1 MAYETPLTIAEV
13 MQNISANKYVLPSI
27 QREYVWSTNQI
38 ETLFDSLMR
47 DYPIGTFLFWEIDK
61 EYVKKFDF
69 YEFIKNYSENQNTH
83 NQKTNLSGSDGV
95 TAVLDGQQR
104 LTSIYLGL
112 KGTYAYKTKYLA
124 CKNQNAYPV
133 RKLYLNLL
141 SSSNDSDNEYDFKFL
156 SDKEVKNNQNV
167 YWFEVGK
174 ILDMREDGDVSMYVT
189 DNISYSNEFQ
199 YTREQARFAVNA
211 LSRLYNVINKAGTIC
226 YYREKS
232 FELDK
237 VLNIFIRVN
246 SGGTKLSYS
255 DLLLSIASAQWEKYD
270 AREELI
276 GFVDDINAIGD
287 GFNIN
292 KDFVLKTALVLS
304 DFPNIAFKV
313 DNFNKVNMMKI
324 ESLWDDIK
332 KAVRQSVLLVSSF
345 GYSGETL
352 TSNNALIPIAY
363 YFFINEL
370 PDNFISSGKTKE
382 NRNKIKKWLMR
393 SLLKKVFSGQPDNV
407 LRPIRE
413 ILKINGANDFP
424 IEKIIDKFKGTNKS
438 IQFTEEDIDEFLLNL
453 KYGKSDTV
461 TTLMLLYSSLDF
473 NNKFHVDHMYPK
485 SKFTKTYLRKHG
497 VQENEL
503 NWYLE
508 NVNNI
513 CNLQLLAAQ
522 LNEEKLATDFDE
534 WFTSQYKTDN
544 ERYQYRNI
552 NYLPDIDYTYENYP
566 LFLKKRRELLK
577 SQLNKIL
584 A

>member
-1 MAYETPLTIAEV
+1 
-13 MQNISANKYVLPSI
+13 
-27 QREYVWSTNQI
+27 
-38 ETLFDSLMR
+38 
-47 DYPIGTFLFWEIDK
+47 
-61 EYVKKFDF
+61 
-69 YEFIKNYSENQNTH
+69 
-83 NQKTNLSGSDGV
+83 
-95 TAVLDGQQR
+95 
-104 LTSIYLGL
+104 
-112 KGTYAYKTKYLA
+112 
-124 CKNQNAYPV
+124 
-133 RKLYLNLL
+133 
-141 SSSNDSDNEYDFKFL
+141 
-156 SDKEVKNNQNV
+156 
-167 YWFEVGK
+167 
-174 ILDMREDGDVSMYVT
+174 
-189 DNISYSNEFQ
+189 
-199 YTREQARFAVNA
+199 
-211 LSRLYNVINKAGTIC
+211 
-226 YYREKS
+226 
-232 FELDK
+232 
-237 VLNIFIRVN
+237 
-246 SGGTKLSYS
+246 
-255 DLLLSIASAQWEKYD
+255 
-270 AREELI
+270 
-276 GFVDDINAIGD
+276 
-287 GFNIN
+287 
-292 KDFVLKTALVLS
+292 
-304 DFPNIAFKV
+304 
-313 DNFNKVNMMKI
+313 
-324 ESLWDDIK
+324 
-332 KAVRQSVLLVSSF
+332 
-345 GYSGETL
+345 
-352 TSNNALIPIAY
+352 
-363 YFFINEL
+363 
-370 PDNFISSGKTKE
+370 
-382 NRNKIKKWLMR
+382 MR

-407 LRPIRE
+407 LRHIRE

-566 LFLKKRRELLK
+566 LFLEKRRELLK